1 MTFIL
6 KFFIDSWVDII
17 IFCAI
22 IYFGEE
28 NMNLLAING
37 SHRKKGNTATI
48 LQHVMSGA
56 QKAQLSVKYELINRY
71 DISYKGC
78 ISCYECKRLG
88 GRHYGKCVVHNGLTE
103 VLEKSK
109 QVDCLVF
116 GSPIFSSDATGMMR
130 CYWERLFSRFL
141 HIKKYIR
148 RWRQEKYVQLL
159 FIQ

>member
-1 MTFIL
+1 
-6 KFFIDSWVDII
+6 
-17 IFCAI
+17 
-22 IYFGEE
+22 
-28 NMNLLAING
+28 MNLLAING
-37 SHRKKGNTATI
+37 SPRKKGNTATI

-56 QKAQLSVKYELINRY
+56 QKTQLSVKCELINRY

-88 GRHYGKCVVHNGLTE
+88 GRHYGKCAVHDGLTE

-141 HIKKYIR
+141 HMKKYIH
-148 RWRQEKYVQLL
+148 RWRHEKYVQLL